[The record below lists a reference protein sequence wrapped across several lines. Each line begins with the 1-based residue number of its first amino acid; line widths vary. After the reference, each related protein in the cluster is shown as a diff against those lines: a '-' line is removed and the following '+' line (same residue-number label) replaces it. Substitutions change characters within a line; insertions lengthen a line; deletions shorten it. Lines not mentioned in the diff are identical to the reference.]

1 MYPLLPAMR
10 GVHRELIDRAIDELA
25 ELYREDEV
33 TLSQQL
39 VWMELL
45 LERADTV
52 PAQEKEEVQ
61 RRLSMYDPL
70 WEEHPKVKKIRAE
83 VKQAKLLARQ
93 EARAEAQQE
102 VEQARQEAEQA
113 RQEAEQ
119 ALQSVRDA
127 AVAMVQVRFPAL
139 TEQAREQIATIGDS
153 KLLQILIKQLAT
165 VPNEETARWLLNS
178 SAA

>member
-1 MYPLLPAMR
+1 
-10 GVHRELIDRAIDELA
+10 LIDRAIDELA

-45 LERADTV
+45 LERADAV

-113 RQEAEQ
+113 
-119 ALQSVRDA
+119 LQSVRDA

-153 KLLQILIKQLAT
+153 KLPQILIKQLAT

>member
-1 MYPLLPAMR
+1 MYPLLPAMH

-52 PAQEKEEVQ
+52 PLQEKEEVQ

-113 RQEAEQ
+113 
-119 ALQSVRDA
+119 LQSVRDA

-153 KLLQILIKQLAT
+153 KLPQILIKQLAT